1 MSKIFSRA
9 NRCCIL
15 ASMKKE
21 KIGDSAHLVIKLEE
35 IDYEVTSKPQVESF

>member
-1 MSKIFSRA
+1 MSKIFTHA

-15 ASMKKE
+15 TSTKKE
-21 KIGDSAHLVIKLEE
+21 NIGDSTHLVIKLEE